1 MLPADARAMF
11 EDSTQAEGARRRGGW
26 PLAASA
32 LLHLAAVAAL
42 AFGAGRGPA
51 VHPGEPPIDVV
62 FLREALE
69 RGSSAAAAAAPPASP
84 AERRAARE
92 RQAMLDRLVQPTMV
106 PDSAIPGTAATPQS
120 GAAAADP
127 AGRAA
132 AAEPDLPAAAG
143 GGVTPPEIVDS
154 SRVRPDYPEAAQ
166 RAGLEGQVVLRAIID
181 RQGRARQVQV
191 LRGLGLGLDEAAVA
205 AVRQWKFRPAI
216 RNGSPV
222 EVIYILSVYFRLEP
236 PEGDSPS
243 PPAHPPAAARG
254 SLPAR
259 PAPPA
264 AN

>member
-1 MLPADARAMF
+1 MLPADDRAMF

-32 LLHLAAVAAL
+32 LLHLAVVAAL

-92 RQAMLDRLVQPTMV
+92 RQAMLDRLVQPTTV
-106 PDSAIPGTAATPQS
+106 PDSAIPGTAAAPQS

-143 GGVTPPEIVDS
+143 ES

-166 RAGLEGQVVLRAIID
+166 RAGLEGQVVLKAIID

-205 AVRQWKFRPAI
+205 AVGQWKFRPAT
-216 RNGSPV
+216 RHGSPV
-222 EVIYILSVYFRLEP
+222 EVIYVLSVYFRLEP

-254 SLPAR
+254 SLPA
-259 PAPPA
+259 PPA